1 MVVRTFVRSA
11 FLSVALALVLVPV
24 AAAATSTQHKP
35 SAGHLPSRGVLIPGK
50 SLGGVSLGQTQT
62 KVKALWGGRF
72 TQCEKSF
79 CKDPTWLYFYATGEP
94 LGAAT
99 RFRDNKVVAVFTLG
113 ATTGWKTS
121 NGLKIADP
129 ASRVYELYGSPR
141 YTKCIGYEALS
152 VTQGR
157 VVTSF
162 YLTSGVIYGF
172 ALTVPGLTVCQ

>member
-1 MVVRTFVRSA
+1 MS
-11 FLSVALALVLVPV
+11 LAS
-24 AAAATSTQHKP
+24 AAT
-35 SAGHLPSRGVLIPGK
+35 AGSLPSRGVLIPGK
-50 SLGGVSLGQTQT
+50 SLGGIALGTSQTQ
-62 KVKALWGGRF
+62 VKTRWGSRY
-72 TQCEKSF
+72 QECEKSF
-79 CKDPTWLYFYATGEP
+79 CKDPTWLYFYPSGEP

-99 RFRDNKVVAVFTLG
+99 RFRNNKVVAVFTLG

-152 VTQGR
+152 VTQGG

>member
-1 MVVRTFVRSA
+1 MRALR
-11 FLSVALALVLVPV
+11 LSFAVALAV
-24 AAAATSTQHKP
+24 APTAFAAQSAQERTS
-35 SAGHLPSRGVLIPGK
+35 GNLPSRGVLVPGK
-50 SLGGVSLGQTQT
+50 SLGGVSLGLNQARVRTM
-62 KVKALWGGRF
+62 WGSRF

-79 CKDPTWLYFYATGEP
+79 CKDPTWLYFYPTGEP

-99 RFRDNKVVAVFTLG
+99 RFRNDKVIAVFTLG
-113 ATTGWKTS
+113 ATTGWKST

-129 ASRVYELYGSPR
+129 ASKVYELYGNPR

>member
-1 MVVRTFVRSA
+1 LVRSLRA
-11 FLSVALALVLVPV
+11 ALASLAVVALACAL
-24 AAAATSTQHKP
+24 ATAAT
-35 SAGHLPSRGVLIPGK
+35 AGSLPSRGVLIPGK
-50 SLGGVSLGQTQT
+50 SLGGISLGTTQTQ
-62 KVKALWGGRF
+62 VKTRWGARY
-72 TQCEKSF
+72 QECEKSF
-79 CKDPTWLYFYATGEP
+79 CKDPTWLYFYASGEP

-99 RFRDNKVVAVFTLG
+99 RFRKNKVVAVFTLG
-113 ATTGWKTS
+113 ATTGWRTS

-152 VTQGR
+152 VTQGK

-172 ALTVPGLTVCQ
+172 ALTIPGLTVCQ

>member
-1 MVVRTFVRSA
+1 LRA
-11 FLSVALALVLVPV
+11 ALASVAIAVLACASL
-24 AAAATSTQHKP
+24 ASTAT
-35 SAGHLPSRGVLIPGK
+35 AGNLPSRGILIPGK
-50 SLGGVSLGQTQT
+50 SLGGIALGTSQTQ
-62 KVKALWGGRF
+62 VKTRWGSRY
-72 TQCEKSF
+72 QECEKSF
-79 CKDPTWLYFYATGEP
+79 CKDPTWLYFYPSGEP

-99 RFRDNKVVAVFTLG
+99 RFRNNKVVAVFTLG

-152 VTQGR
+152 VTQGG

>member
-1 MVVRTFVRSA
+1 VRSIL
-11 FLSVALALVLVPV
+11 LSIPVVIALAV
-24 AAAATSTQHKP
+24 APIAGAASSKAG
-35 SAGHLPSRGVLIPGK
+35 AGHLPSRGVLIPGK

-62 KVKALWGGRF
+62 KVRALWGGRF
-72 TQCEKSF
+72 TECEKSF

-99 RFRDNKVVAVFTLG
+99 RFRKDKVVAVFTLG

-152 VTQGR
+152 VTQGG